1 MLQHHS
7 CVSAAAAYWPPGV
20 ISNVLPKLLPPHTM
34 TLDPLQHLFEWVIQ
48 YSKLHWPWHWRSTV
62 LFKTAYCFFFA
73 KEQHFGLSDY
83 LSQKAPM
90 QLLIVLGN
98 FLSFFFLL
106 VYSWFILLCKFS
118 YTAKWIRHTYT
129 YPCFF
134 EFPLHS
140 GHTEQWV
147 ELLVLYSRFFISL
160 FVLYLVV
167 YICQSQ
173 SPNSFQPPFPPWY
186 PYICS
191 LYLCLYFCFANKI
204 IFNIFLDSTCMC

>member
-7 CVSAAAAYWPPGV
+7 CVSAAAAAYWPPDV

-98 FLSFFFLL
+98 FLSFFFFFNWCIVDLYCC
-106 VYSWFILLCKFS
+106 VSSPIQQS
-118 YTAKWIRHTYT
+118 ESGIHTHI
-129 YPCFF
+129 PAFLNF
-134 EFPLHS
+134 
-140 GHTEQWV
+140 
-147 ELLVLYSRFFISL
+147 LYIQ
-160 FVLYLVV
+160 VT
-167 YICQSQ
+167 Q
-173 SPNSFQPPFPPWY
+173 N
-186 PYICS
+186 
-191 LYLCLYFCFANKI
+191 NE
-204 IFNIFLDSTCMC
+204 